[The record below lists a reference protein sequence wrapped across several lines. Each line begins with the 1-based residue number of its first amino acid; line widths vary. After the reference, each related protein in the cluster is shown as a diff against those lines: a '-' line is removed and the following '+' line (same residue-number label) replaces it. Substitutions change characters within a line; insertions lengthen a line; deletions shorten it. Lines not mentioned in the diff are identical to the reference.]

1 MMDFGLNRDQ
11 ESFRERMLQFVREE
25 IAPVALDP
33 EMGEHFSW
41 DIWRKVAQFGL
52 LGAFIP
58 KEFGG
63 LGLDLFSTL
72 LAFEEV
78 AKVNP
83 GLALSVGAHN
93 CFAGLTIGEKGS
105 TEQKGR
111 YLPKLASGD
120 WVGAGGWTEPNA
132 GSDVHG
138 IQTKAVRQIDG
149 YVLNGTKTLI
159 TNAPIADVAVILAV
173 TNPTS
178 RPAGLTTF
186 ILEKDFG
193 GFSRGEDLEKLG
205 FGSSPTGE
213 LFFEDC
219 QVPIDNRLGEENAG
233 FTILTETFEKGR
245 IGYGAICL
253 GMARACLEYTVKR
266 LREKLASGT
275 TFDRL
280 QASGFKLADMKA
292 SIEAARLLVHRA
304 IWLKEKGEPAEEAA
318 SMAKLFSSE
327 VSIKVAAEAMRI
339 HEAQGLLR
347 KHLVERY
354 LRDSLLNTIGEG
366 TSEIQRMIIARQIL
380 RGEGPI

>member
-1 MMDFGLNRDQ
+1 MTFLRQ
-11 ESFRERMLQFVREE
+11 E
-25 IAPVALDP
+25 IAPLALDP
-33 EMGEHFSW
+33 EMGERFSW

-52 LGAFIP
+52 LGAFIS

-63 LGLDLFSTL
+63 LGLDLVSTV

-93 CFAGLTIGEKGS
+93 CFAGLTISEKGAKS
-105 TEQKGR
+105 QKEK
-111 YLPKLASGD
+111 YLPKLAKGD

-138 IQTKAVRQIDG
+138 IQTKAVRQKDG

-178 RPAGLTTF
+178 RPPGQTTF
-186 ILEKDFG
+186 VLEGDFR

-219 QVPIDNRLGEENAG
+219 RVPLENRLGEENAG
-233 FTILTETFEKGR
+233 FTILTETFERGR

-253 GMARACLEYTVKR
+253 GMARACLELAVKR
-266 LREKLASGT
+266 LREKMSSGKS
-275 TFDRL
+275 FIGL
-280 QASGFKLADMKA
+280 QAASFKVADMKTN
-292 SIEAARLLVHRA
+292 IEAARLLIYRA
-304 IWLKEKGEPAEEAA
+304 TWLKDRGESAEFEA

-327 VSIKVAAEAMRI
+327 ISIQAAAETMRI
-339 HEAQGLLR
+339 YETHGLLR
-347 KHLVERY
+347 ENLVERY
-354 LRDSLLNTIGEG
+354 MRDSLLNTIGEG
-366 TSEIQRMIIARQIL
+366 TSEIQRLIIARQIL
-380 RGEGPI
+380 REEGPI

>member
-1 MMDFGLNRDQ
+1 M
-11 ESFRERMLQFVREE
+11 
-25 IAPVALDP
+25 
-33 EMGEHFSW
+33 
-41 DIWRKVAQFGL
+41 
-52 LGAFIP
+52 
-58 KEFGG
+58 
-63 LGLDLFSTL
+63 GLDLVSTV

-93 CFAGLTIGEKGS
+93 CFAGLTISEKGAKS
-105 TEQKGR
+105 QKEK
-111 YLPKLASGD
+111 YLPKLAKGD

-138 IQTKAVRQIDG
+138 IQTKAVRQKDG

-178 RPAGLTTF
+178 RPPGQTTF
-186 ILEKDFG
+186 VLEGDFR

-219 QVPIDNRLGEENAG
+219 RVPLENRLGEENAG
-233 FTILTETFEKGR
+233 FTILTETFERGR

-253 GMARACLEYTVKR
+253 GMARACLELAVKR
-266 LREKLASGT
+266 LREKMSSGKS
-275 TFDRL
+275 FIGL
-280 QASGFKLADMKA
+280 QAASFKVADMKTN
-292 SIEAARLLVHRA
+292 IEAARLLIYRA
-304 IWLKEKGEPAEEAA
+304 TWLKDRGESAEFEA

-327 VSIKVAAEAMRI
+327 ISIQAAAETMRI
-339 HEAQGLLR
+339 YETHGLLR
-347 KHLVERY
+347 ENLVERY
-354 LRDSLLNTIGEG
+354 MRDSLLNTIGEG
-366 TSEIQRMIIARQIL
+366 TSEIQRLIIARQIL
-380 RGEGPI
+380 REEGPI